1 MNALLLRLKLL
12 LSFLMDFIVINII
25 FSISKPED
33 ILMYGPRYYFYFLIW
48 ILISYIFDRYYR
60 EIEALDIDS
69 FNYQI
74 IQSLKSIFAYGF
86 MILISNWILGNY
98 VSRFFLIIFLS
109 NLFIFSSFFQFLFNK
124 IFQKSFENPKYWI
137 FIDNKN
143 INNFFEDKIF
153 FNNERLKIINI
164 DDLEIS
170 VNFLKNA
177 YGIVLNDYENL
188 SSDVLEKLFELKK
201 KGLKIYQLINW
212 FKIYLKR
219 YPPFLLKIEY
229 FLDLEFSNLNNK
241 LFIRIKR
248 LADIIL
254 SILLLLLSSPVIVL
268 FGILIYLEDKGPIFY
283 SQIRNGYLG
292 NKFIIWKLRSMRV
305 DAEKKGIRW
314 TSENDF
320 RITKVGSVMRKMRID
335 ELPQLCSV
343 IKGDMSLIGPRPER
357 PEIDDLLIS
366 KIPFYNMRYLMRPGL
381 SGWAQVNYP
390 YGASTEDSANKL
402 SFDLY
407 YISNFSILI
416 DLIIFFRTLRLIFNA
431 KGSKPSSLNKLIFK
445 I

>member
-1 MNALLLRLKLL
+1 MNNLLFRLKLL
-12 LSFLMDFIVINII
+12 LSFLIDFIVINII
-25 FSISKPED
+25 FSINKTED
-33 ILMYGPRYYFYFLIW
+33 ILMYGPRYFFYFSIW
-48 ILISYIFDRYYR
+48 ILISYVFDRYYI
-60 EIEALDIDS
+60 EIEALDIDN
-69 FNYQI
+69 FTYQI
-74 IQSLKSIFAYGF
+74 IQSFKSIFVFGF

-98 VSRFFLIIFLS
+98 VSRLFLIIFLG
-109 NLFIFSSFFQFLFNK
+109 NLFIFSSFLQFLFNK
-124 IFQKSFENPKYWI
+124 IFQKSFVKPKYWI

-143 INNFFEDKIF
+143 INILFKDKIF
-153 FNNERLKIINI
+153 LKNQRLKIISI
-164 DDLEIS
+164 DDVENNA
-170 VNFLKNA
+170 NFLKNT
-177 YGIVLNDYENL
+177 YGIVVNDYDNL
-188 SSDVLEKLFELKK
+188 SSDLLEKLFELKK
-201 KGLKIYQLINW
+201 KGLKIYKLINW
-212 FKIYLKR
+212 LKLYLKR
-219 YPPFLLKIEY
+219 YPPFLLKIDY
-229 FLDLEFSNLNNK
+229 FLELDFSIFNNE

-248 LADIIL
+248 LADIFIG
-254 SILLLLLSSPVIVL
+254 IFLLFLSSPLIII
-268 FGILIYLEDKGPIFY
+268 FGILIYLEDNGPIFY
-283 SQIRNGYLG
+283 SQIRSGYLG

-314 TSENDF
+314 SSENDL
-320 RITKVGSVMRKMRID
+320 RITKIGFIIRKFRID

-390 YGASTEDSANKL
+390 YGASAEDSANKL

-431 KGSKPSSLNKLIFK
+431 KGSKPLS
-445 I
+445 

>member
-1 MNALLLRLKLL
+1 MNNLLFRLKLL
-12 LSFLMDFIVINII
+12 LSFLIDFIVINII
-25 FSISKPED
+25 FSINKTED
-33 ILMYGPRYYFYFLIW
+33 ILMYGPRYFFYFSIW
-48 ILISYIFDRYYR
+48 ILISYVFDRYYI
-60 EIEALDIDS
+60 EIEALDIDN
-69 FNYQI
+69 FTYQI
-74 IQSLKSIFAYGF
+74 IQSFKSIFVFGF

-98 VSRFFLIIFLS
+98 VSRLFLIIFLG
-109 NLFIFSSFFQFLFNK
+109 NLFIFSSFLQFLFNK
-124 IFQKSFENPKYWI
+124 IFQKSFVKPKYWI

-143 INNFFEDKIF
+143 INILFKDKIF
-153 FNNERLKIINI
+153 LKNQRLKIISI
-164 DDLEIS
+164 DDVENNA
-170 VNFLKNA
+170 NFLKNT
-177 YGIVLNDYENL
+177 YGIVVNDYDNL
-188 SSDVLEKLFELKK
+188 SSDLLEKLFELKK
-201 KGLKIYQLINW
+201 KGLKIYKLINW
-212 FKIYLKR
+212 LKLYLKR
-219 YPPFLLKIEY
+219 YPPFLLKIDY
-229 FLDLEFSNLNNK
+229 FLELDFSIFNNE

-248 LADIIL
+248 LADIFIG
-254 SILLLLLSSPVIVL
+254 IFLLFLSSPLIII

-283 SQIRNGYLG
+283 SQIRSGYLG

-314 TSENDF
+314 SSENDL
-320 RITKVGSVMRKMRID
+320 RITKIGFIIRKFRID

-390 YGASTEDSANKL
+390 YGASAEDSANKL

-416 DLIIFFRTLRLIFNA
+416 DLIIFFRTLRLIFNG
-431 KGSKPSSLNKLIFK
+431 KGSKPLT
-445 I
+445 

>member
-12 LSFLMDFIVINII
+12 LSILIDFILINLI
-25 FSISKPED
+25 FSINKPED
-33 ILMYGPRYYFYFLIW
+33 ILMNGPRYYFYFLIW

-60 EIEALDIDS
+60 DKEALDIDN

-74 IQSLKSIFAYGF
+74 IQSLKSISVYGF

-109 NLFIFSSFFQFLFNK
+109 NLFIFSCFFQFLFNK
-124 IFQKSFENPKYWI
+124 IFQKSFEKPNYWI

-143 INNFFEDKIF
+143 INNFVRDKNF
-153 FNNERLKIINI
+153 FNNEKLKIINI

-170 VNFLKNA
+170 VKFLKNA

-212 FKIYLKR
+212 LKIYLKR

-229 FLDLEFSNLNNK
+229 FLDLEFSILNNK

-248 LADIIL
+248 LADVIL
-254 SILLLLLSSPVIVL
+254 AIFLLILSSPIIVL
-268 FGILIYLEDKGPIFY
+268 FGILVYLEDKGPIFY

-390 YGASTEDSANKL
+390 YGASAEDSANKL

-431 KGSKPSSLNKLIFK
+431 KGSKLSS
-445 I
+445 

>member
-1 MNALLLRLKLL
+1 MNNLLFRLKLL
-12 LSFLMDFIVINII
+12 LSFLIDFIVINII
-25 FSISKPED
+25 FSINKTED
-33 ILMYGPRYYFYFLIW
+33 ILIYGPRYFFYFSIW
-48 ILISYIFDRYYR
+48 ILISYVFDRYYI
-60 EIEALDIDS
+60 EIEALDIDD
-69 FNYQI
+69 FTYQI
-74 IQSLKSIFAYGF
+74 IQSFKSIFVFGF

-98 VSRFFLIIFLS
+98 VSRLFLIIFLG
-109 NLFIFSSFFQFLFNK
+109 NLFIFSSFLQFLFNK
-124 IFQKSFENPKYWI
+124 IFQKSFVKPKYWI

-143 INNFFEDKIF
+143 INILFKDKIF
-153 FNNERLKIINI
+153 LKNQRLKIISI
-164 DDLEIS
+164 DDVENNA
-170 VNFLKNA
+170 NFLKNT
-177 YGIVLNDYENL
+177 YGIVVNDYDNL
-188 SSDVLEKLFELKK
+188 SSDLLEKLFELKK
-201 KGLKIYQLINW
+201 KGLKIYKLINW
-212 FKIYLKR
+212 LKLYLKR
-219 YPPFLLKIEY
+219 YPPFLLKIDY
-229 FLDLEFSNLNNK
+229 FLELDFSIFNNE

-248 LADIIL
+248 LADIFIG
-254 SILLLLLSSPVIVL
+254 ICLLFLSSPLIVI
-268 FGILIYLEDKGPIFY
+268 FGILIYLEDNGPIFY
-283 SQIRNGYLG
+283 SQIRSGYLG

-314 TSENDF
+314 SSENDL
-320 RITKVGSVMRKMRID
+320 RITKIGFVIRKFRID

-390 YGASTEDSANKL
+390 YGASAEDSANKL

-431 KGSKPSSLNKLIFK
+431 KGSKPLS
-445 I
+445 

>member
-143 INNFFEDKIF
+143 INNFFENKIF

-201 KGLKIYQLINW
+201 KGLKIYQLIN
-212 FKIYLKR
+212 
-219 YPPFLLKIEY
+219 
-229 FLDLEFSNLNNK
+229 
-241 LFIRIKR
+241 
-248 LADIIL
+248 
-254 SILLLLLSSPVIVL
+254 
-268 FGILIYLEDKGPIFY
+268 
-283 SQIRNGYLG
+283 
-292 NKFIIWKLRSMRV
+292 
-305 DAEKKGIRW
+305 
-314 TSENDF
+314 
-320 RITKVGSVMRKMRID
+320 
-335 ELPQLCSV
+335 
-343 IKGDMSLIGPRPER
+343 
-357 PEIDDLLIS
+357 
-366 KIPFYNMRYLMRPGL
+366 
-381 SGWAQVNYP
+381 
-390 YGASTEDSANKL
+390 
-402 SFDLY
+402 
-407 YISNFSILI
+407 
-416 DLIIFFRTLRLIFNA
+416 
-431 KGSKPSSLNKLIFK
+431 
-445 I
+445 

>member
-1 MNALLLRLKLL
+1 MNNLLFRLKLL
-12 LSFLMDFIVINII
+12 LSFLIDFIVINII
-25 FSISKPED
+25 FSINKTED
-33 ILMYGPRYYFYFLIW
+33 ILMYGPRYFFYFSIW
-48 ILISYIFDRYYR
+48 ILISYVFDRYYI
-60 EIEALDIDS
+60 EIEALDIDN
-69 FNYQI
+69 FTYQI
-74 IQSLKSIFAYGF
+74 IQSFKSIFVFGF

-98 VSRFFLIIFLS
+98 VSRLFLIIFLG
-109 NLFIFSSFFQFLFNK
+109 NLFIFSSFLQFLFNK
-124 IFQKSFENPKYWI
+124 IFQKSFVKPKYWI

-143 INNFFEDKIF
+143 INILFKDKIF
-153 FNNERLKIINI
+153 LKNQRLKIISI
-164 DDLEIS
+164 DDVENNA
-170 VNFLKNA
+170 NFLKNT
-177 YGIVLNDYENL
+177 YGIVVNDYDNL
-188 SSDVLEKLFELKK
+188 SSDLLEKLFELKK
-201 KGLKIYQLINW
+201 KGLKIYKLINW
-212 FKIYLKR
+212 LKLYLKR
-219 YPPFLLKIEY
+219 YPPFLLKIDY
-229 FLDLEFSNLNNK
+229 FLELDFSIFNNE

-248 LADIIL
+248 LADIFIG
-254 SILLLLLSSPVIVL
+254 IFLLFLSSPLIII

-283 SQIRNGYLG
+283 SQIRSGYLG

-314 TSENDF
+314 SSENDL
-320 RITKVGSVMRKMRID
+320 RITKIGFIIRKFRID

-390 YGASTEDSANKL
+390 YGASAEDSANKL

-431 KGSKPSSLNKLIFK
+431 KGSKPLS
-445 I
+445 